1 MGMPMAAALSVASPA
16 LSVASPAL
24 SVASPAG
31 QIVVLI
37 GIRNDVHMASSVPKG
52 RMSPSQTCRIHALVQ
67 FWILETKWPES
78 GDDNLQKTSSK

>member
-1 MGMPMAAALSVASPA
+1 MGMPMAAALSVASPALSVANPA

-37 GIRNDVHMASSVPKG
+37 GIRNDVHMASSNPKE
-52 RMSPSQTCRIHALVQ
+52 RISRSQTCKIHALAR
-67 FWILETKWPES
+67 FRILE
-78 GDDNLQKTSSK
+78 QK